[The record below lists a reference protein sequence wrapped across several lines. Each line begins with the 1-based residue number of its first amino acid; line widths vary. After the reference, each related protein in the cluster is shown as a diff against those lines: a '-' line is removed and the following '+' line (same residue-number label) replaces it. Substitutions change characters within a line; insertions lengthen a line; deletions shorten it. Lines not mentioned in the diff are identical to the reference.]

1 MVDGGVNNMTVS
13 WHAEARD
20 TRRVEYMIIVLQV
33 VGALAV
39 LFGVV
44 TIGIGIPVKEFSFG
58 NTLIVAGTLGLCTG
72 LILLG
77 LSVLATELRLVARRL
92 AAGNGRAAVDPRAR
106 PTLPAFPTAA
116 PADAG
121 PAFSPPPP
129 IVPQTEPPGA
139 SPVPWHEEPA
149 GRGRPPEVPAA
160 PAEAEQAASGPA
172 QKPRRNL
179 MFQSSVRKDRG
190 PAAPGDLRGQPPMA
204 PPVAEMGEPRPANF
218 EDAWPRPDRP
228 RAAERT
234 PDRPADRAA
243 ELPPQRRAG
252 RLPPAPAEP
261 NGPPAAA
268 ERTPP
273 ARAEEPPAGV
283 TVLKSGVVDGM
294 AYSLYS
300 DGSIEAQMPEGMMRF
315 ASIDELRAHLD
326 QRA

>member
-1 MVDGGVNNMTVS
+1 
-13 WHAEARD
+13 
-20 TRRVEYMIIVLQV
+20 MIIVLQV
-33 VGALAV
+33 VGALAA
-39 LFGVV
+39 LIGVV

-58 NTLIVAGTLGLCTG
+58 NTLIVAGTVGLCTG

-77 LSVLATELRLVARRL
+77 LSVVAMELRLVARRL
-92 AAGNGRAAVDPRAR
+92 AAGNSRPTAEPRAR
-106 PTLPAFPTAA
+106 PTLPAFPAPGSAA
-116 PADAG
+116 AAGEAG
-121 PAFSPPPP
+121 PAFSQPAP
-129 IVPQTEPPGA
+129 IVPQAEPAGA
-139 SPVPWHEEPA
+139 PAAPWHEDPA
-149 GRGRPPEVPAA
+149 GRARPPDV
-160 PAEAEQAASGPA
+160 PAEAAEPEQAASASA

-179 MFQSSVRKDRG
+179 MFQSSVRKDRE
-190 PAAPGDLRGQPPMA
+190 RPPMA

-228 RAAERT
+228 RAAERAAERNA
-234 PDRPADRAA
+234 DRAADRAA

-252 RLPPAPAEP
+252 RPPPSPAPAQSNP
-261 NGPPAAA
+261 PSANG
-268 ERTPP
+268 ERAPP
-273 ARAEEPPAGV
+273 ARTEEPPAGV